1 MKNKKPFIPKRSSIK
16 QAGANKDERY
26 GTTEEMLKHQMS
38 SSEEF
43 RSVEERLYVKDIEEK
58 RDQQKE
64 NPSKQK

>member
-1 MKNKKPFIPKRSSIK
+1 
-16 QAGANKDERY
+16 
-26 GTTEEMLKHQMS
+26 MS